1 MGRMEWPLPEREKA
15 VGGKGLEKKIRNSN
29 LGHAASEM
37 PIRYQLDSW
46 ARQLRQEFGVH
57 QHISDIQSHDI

>member
-1 MGRMEWPLPEREKA
+1 MEWPLPKREKA
-15 VGGKGLEKKIRNSN
+15 VGGKGLEKKIRDSN
-29 LGHAASEM
+29 LGHATSEM

-57 QHISDIQSHDI
+57 QHICDIQSHDI